1 MLSFECYCCKNTVVE
16 IIVVL
21 CIGCLQWNKTSIR
34 RYVENDWWY
43 FLRRPFRR
51 EGSGRMEGDW
61 YWMEVSALQLV
72 LPTGLS
78 APSAPHRALK
88 TRTIQLGTTRPRV
101 EKNGLHKYFVRKSGL
116 ASRPVLWFMRNYV
129 PKPVGPWQFLPVQG
143 NKAAAYTRY
152 RRFDKSMV
160 AF

>member
-1 MLSFECYCCKNTVVE
+1 MWMLSFECYCCKNTGVE

-21 CIGCLQWNKTSIR
+21 CMGCSQWNKTSIR
-34 RYVENDWWY
+34 RYIENDWWN

-78 APSAPHRALK
+78 ALGASP
-88 TRTIQLGTTRPRV
+88 RTQNSYHPARYNQTTGRK
-101 EKNGLHKYFVRKSGL
+101 KNGLHKYFLRKSGL
-116 ASRPVLWFMRNYV
+116 ASRSVLWLCVTMIPNQWD
-129 PKPVGPWQFLPVQG
+129 P
-143 NKAAAYTRY
+143 A
-152 RRFDKSMV
+152 RFYQSSK
-160 AF
+160 